1 MYVHMRY
8 VHTICSC
15 KQCIYNVRVHVHA
28 CVNAATCIMMTAMYI
43 IWVSIELVPRMCYY
57 IPTHVEY
64 TLFMYMYMYVH
75 VCDIYMYSVQ
85 CYYNKVHVHVHVL
98 LI

>member
-1 MYVHMRY
+1 MYTCDMY
-8 VHTICSC
+8 IQCTCTCTCTC
-15 KQCIYNVRVHVHA
+15 KMQLHVY
-28 CVNAATCIMMTAMYI
+28 TCIMMTAMYI

-57 IPTHVEY
+57 IPTHVKY